1 MSTQPTQNLHEEA
14 YLRLMSSVRELD
26 LRGPRVPSDLLLIGD
41 HAFPLAINS
50 QGQVVMAASL
60 YGRGRI
66 VVLGH
71 EGYLTAFPDLVENAL
86 TWLGDD
92 GSASSSV
99 AVHQRA
105 KAVADHLSKS
115 KFSVEVVGG
124 FSRGLS
130 VGVYVCDAYSIG
142 ADAKDLV
149 AFMKAG
155 GGVLVGGEAWSWAEA
170 RPKDNVLL
178 LFEGN
183 KVSGV
188 AGIYFTER
196 WAEVECLPVQPQIPS
211 SWMSV
216 L

>member
-1 MSTQPTQNLHEEA
+1 MSTQPTQDLHEEA
-14 YLRLMSSVRELD
+14 YSYLMRGVRELD
-26 LRGPRVPSDLLLIGD
+26 LCGPHVPSHLVLTGD
-41 HAFPLAINS
+41 HAFPLAMNS

-86 TWLGDD
+86 KWLRGD
-92 GSASSSV
+92 GSDSPSV
-99 AVHQRA
+99 AIHQTA
-105 KAVADHLSKS
+105 KAVADNLSKS
-115 KFSVEVVGG
+115 EFKVEVVGG
-124 FSRGLS
+124 FSGGPS
-130 VGVYVCDAYSIG
+130 VGVYVSDAYSIA
-142 ADAKDLV
+142 ADAKELV
-149 AFMKAG
+149 AFLKAG
-155 GGVLVGGEAWSWAEA
+155 GGVLMAGQAWSWAQT

-188 AGIYFTER
+188 AGIYFTEHR
-196 WAEVECLPVQPQIPS
+196 AEVERLPVHPHIPS

-216 L
+216 G

>member
-1 MSTQPTQNLHEEA
+1 MSAQPTQNLHEEA
-14 YLRLMSSVRELD
+14 YLRLVRGVRELD
-26 LRGPRVPSDLLLIGD
+26 LCGPRVPSELVLIGD
-41 HAFPLAINS
+41 HAFPLAVNS

-86 TWLGDD
+86 SWLGGD
-92 GSASSSV
+92 GSDASSV
-99 AVHQRA
+99 AVHRGVQ
-105 KAVADHLSKS
+105 AVADDLGKS
-115 KFSVEVVGG
+115 AFKVEVVGG
-124 FSRGLS
+124 FARDPS
-130 VGVYVCDAYSIG
+130 VGVYVSDAYSVA

-149 AFMKAG
+149 AFVKAG
-155 GGVLVGGEAWSWAEA
+155 GGVLLGGQAWSWAQA
-170 RPKDNVLL
+170 CPKENVLL

-196 WAEVECLPVQPQIPS
+196 CAEVECLPVPPQIPS
-211 SWMSV
+211 SWNSV
-216 L
+216 A